1 MLELYCFA
9 KSIQSFLTNTFPRMW
24 MTWDRLSQVNEMIRD
39 DGIKK
44 IMAPIA
50 LGQVL
55 GFRRLGFL
63 GRGKGRD

>member
-1 MLELYCFA
+1 
-9 KSIQSFLTNTFPRMW
+9 MW

-55 GFRRLGFL
+55 CFRRLGFL